1 MNEIK
6 CPHCGKAFTIDESAY
21 EGIVIQVRNQEFTK
35 EVNDKIQSLK
45 EQQNTEILLATER
58 TKGSLEKELS
68 IKESQ
73 IQELRSKVENSLQ
86 DKQLAIVRAED
97 QLKIKLT
104 EQERMIVELMHKTQ
118 SFEKEAQAKEYQL
131 LSQKDKEVFAL
142 KTSLEMAQKESEL
155 EKKSIQEN
163 YQFELKKQAEL
174 IEYYKDLKAKQSVKL
189 LGETLEQH
197 CEVEFNK
204 LRMTGFKNAY
214 FEKDSDISSG
224 TKGDYIYK
232 EKDDEGHDIISIMF
246 EMKNEGDISTT
257 KKKNE
262 HFFEK
267 LNKDRN
273 DKKCEYAVLVSLLEA
288 DNEYYNTGIVDVS
301 YQYDKMYVIRP
312 QFFIPM
318 ITLLRNAA
326 LKSLDYKKE
335 VALMKAQNID
345 ITNFEDDLNSFKTA
359 FAKNYELASRKFEE
373 AITSIDKSIDQ
384 LQKTKD
390 ALLSSER
397 NLRLANDK
405 ADELSVKKLTK
416 TNPTMKAK
424 FDGLKNQ

>member
-45 EQQNTEILLATER
+45 EQQNTEIQLATER

-86 DKQLAIVRAED
+86 DKQLAIVKAED
-97 QLKIKLT
+97 QLKIKLI
-104 EQERMIVELMHKTQ
+104 EQDRMIAELLHKTQ
-118 SFEKEAQAKEYQL
+118 SFEKDAQAKEYQL

-246 EMKNEGDISTT
+246 EMKNEGDITAT

-273 DKKCEYAVLVSLLEA
+273 DKKCEYAVLVSLLEV

-359 FAKNYELASRKFEE
+359 FAKNYDLASRKFEE

-416 TNPTMKAK
+416 NNPTMKAK
-424 FDGLKNQ
+424 FESKKNQ